1 MPALTPMVAAEVLER
16 GFLECRA
23 RLLELAAFLDRL
35 DRGGGVAD
43 GRLTAIRQALEIL
56 REHKVTDRAERIQLL
71 FSRPYEADWRSR

>member
-1 MPALTPMVAAEVLER
+1 MPALTPVAAAEVLER
-16 GFLECRA
+16 SFLECRA

-56 REHKVTDRAERIQLL
+56 REQDVADRAERIQLL
-71 FSRPYEADWRSR
+71 FSRPYEADWRNR